1 MIRSLLLAIFVA
13 SSVAASGQVFT
24 ILGNAD
30 PGTSLDVEIPKGKV
44 CEILS
49 FRGGENWVQ
58 SPLGE
63 HNMLGVTIP
72 GRRYTSITDYVD
84 RTEQV
89 DRNGRKMIFASHK
102 VLINHI
108 AGPAV
113 LHLITHTSETPLL
126 TYKLTDNIAS
136 STSKPASPKADDIK
150 LTDEFLML
158 DYTVQANTTYKLGI
172 SKDLETWKPLFEFT
186 PESDKLN
193 VELPKIILGNESY
206 LKLE

>member
-1 MIRSLLLAIFVA
+1 MIRSLLLAIFLGTAVNSLGQIVTVLAKGNDEIRIEIPSGKYMEILGYNIGGRSADGYHLKIQDGDA
-13 SSVAASGQVFT
+13 SILNNRLSLNDPVSVAVKF
-24 ILGNAD
+24 
-30 PGTSLDVEIPKGKV
+30 
-44 CEILS
+44 
-49 FRGGENWVQ
+49 
-58 SPLGE
+58 
-63 HNMLGVTIP
+63 
-72 GRRYTSITDYVD
+72 
-84 RTEQV
+84 
-89 DRNGRKMIFASHK
+89 
-102 VLINHI
+102 I
-108 AGPAV
+108 AGPNTV
-113 LHLITHTSETPLL
+113 LMKAGYWNGVITSTL
-126 TYKLTDNIAS
+126 TYRLAENIAS